1 MVIISTM
8 AIEVSI
14 QAVSPELG
22 VQFSVILTPSQ
33 ACGAAAG
40 SAAAGAPAAG
50 AGAGAGAC
58 AWAALPAGAG
68 CACAR
73 DEWNAGRH
81 SASANISA
89 PENAS
94 RVDRFFAFMQSLLFR
109 EACATA
115 LRRRIRRCGCG
126 WRGRVR

>member
-40 SAAAGAPAAG
+40 AAAAGAAA
-50 AGAGAGAC
+50 AGAGAC
-58 AWAALPAGAG
+58 AWAMTPAGAVCP
-68 CACAR
+68 CAC
-73 DEWNAGRH
+73 DEWNAGRQGA
-81 SASANISA
+81 SASSKA
-89 PENAS
+89 PANAS
-94 RVDRFFAFMQSLLFR
+94 TAHRFFAFMQSLL
-109 EACATA
+109 
-115 LRRRIRRCGCG
+115 
-126 WRGRVR
+126 